1 MKRIYMVING
11 LFSCDCEI
19 NFHSFIKKD
28 IGRVLLA
35 FFIGGVMLSAS
46 AQVNAQ
52 SVASKETAV
61 SLPTATGTFQLIFN
75 SRTQD
80 KEIKLSVYELR
91 LIEKLRK
98 ENEVVYARA
107 SYSDD
112 LRIKILPRNVISRAD
127 FKPLPIKYYK
137 EEHNYEEWGQI
148 RYVEFE

>member
-1 MKRIYMVING
+1 MKRIYTVING

-28 IGRVLLA
+28 TGRVLLA
-35 FFIGGVMLSAS
+35 FFIGVVMLCSSAPIK
-46 AQVNAQ
+46 AQN
-52 SVASKETAV
+52 VASNATAV
-61 SLPTATGTFQLIFN
+61 NLPATSGTYQLIFN

-80 KEIKLSVYELR
+80 KEIILSSYELS

-112 LRIKILPRNVISRAD
+112 LRVKILPHNVVSRAD
-127 FKPLPIKYYK
+127 FKPLPLKYYK
-137 EEHNYEEWGQI
+137 EEHSYEEWGQI